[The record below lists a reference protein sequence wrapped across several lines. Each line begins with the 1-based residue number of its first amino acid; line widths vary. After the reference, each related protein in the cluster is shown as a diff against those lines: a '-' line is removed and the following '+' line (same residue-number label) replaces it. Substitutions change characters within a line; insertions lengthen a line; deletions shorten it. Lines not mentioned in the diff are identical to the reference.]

1 MHGGVDLD
9 SIKEPNANGL
19 KEGLK
24 NLNRH
29 INNMQGFGQPVIV
42 TLNRFDTDLDEEIDI
57 VRKNCEDMG
66 VCFAVNEAFL
76 KGGEGAVEL
85 GSEGG

>member
-1 MHGGVDLD
+1 MHGGVALEA
-9 SIKEPNANGL
+9 IKEPNMKGL

-42 TLNRFDTDLDEEIDI
+42 TLNRHDTDSEEEIDV
-57 VRKNCEDMG
+57 VRKNC
-66 VCFAVNEAFL
+66 
-76 KGGEGAVEL
+76 
-85 GSEGG
+85 